1 MKKLP
6 VYRFYD
12 EIQVQHMSVQLLDRI
27 RKVNRLLHNNAGYK
41 ISVDEVC
48 GLLGR
53 LLLSDVL
60 LINAGGTL
68 IGIHKEEGV
77 PQIEAFKMLRPG
89 DALDGDMNERF
100 ISVLST
106 KENVN
111 LGMMGFQYDGLDLYD
126 AILVPVGI
134 AGERLG
140 TVFVYRIK
148 NPYEIDDIILCEY
161 VATIVAME
169 LLHDIYEAG
178 TYDDRKEKL
187 VYTVLRS
194 LSLSE
199 RRAARCV
206 FEELAKTKGVL
217 VTSRVAEKYGITRS
231 VVVNAIKKLN
241 GAGVIR
247 SRSMGVKGTA
257 IQIENEYLLN
267 ALSSERLMDD

>member
-1 MKKLP
+1 M
-6 VYRFYD
+6 
-12 EIQVQHMSVQLLDRI
+12 QHMSVQLLDRI

-48 GLLGR
+48 GLLGK
-53 LLLSDVL
+53 LILSDVFL
-60 LINAGGTL
+60 VDSSGIL
-68 IGIHKEEGV
+68 IGVHREDSIT
-77 PQIEAFKMLRPG
+77 QIDTLKVFSSG
-89 DALDGDMNERF
+89 DAIDSDMNERF

-111 LGMMGFQYDGLDLYD
+111 LEMMGFRHEGLDLYD
-126 AILVPVGI
+126 AIIVPVGI

-140 TVFVYRIK
+140 TVFAYRTK
-148 NPYEIDDIILCEY
+148 HPYEIDDIILCEY
-161 VATIVAME
+161 VATIAAME

-178 TYDDRKEKL
+178 AYDDHKEKL
-187 VYTVLRS
+187 VYTALRS
-194 LSLSE
+194 LSASE

-217 VTSRVAEKYGITRS
+217 VTSRVAGKYGITRS
-231 VVVNAIKKLN
+231 VVVNAIRKLN

-257 IQIENEYLLN
+257 IQIENEYLLE
-267 ALSSERLMDD
+267 ALLSERFMDN